1 MSDIAKLTVQPRTGT
16 GSRAAAKLRKQGLV
30 PAVVYGHGEPVAH
43 VSVNAEELDRAIR
56 VLHART
62 FSLALDGK
70 TDTVLVKELQFDYLG
85 KSMIHIDFE
94 RKSLTERVKVTVP
107 VELKNAPKKSDGG
120 AIDQPLHSLHVEC
133 SLGNI
138 PDAVRIDLTE
148 LTLGNPVHVRDLPV
162 PEGVVFLDSPESV
175 VVQLRLPGV
184 EPEPVVADTAA
195 GPEVL
200 TAKKKDDEGA
210 AE

>member
-16 GSRAAAKLRKQGLV
+16 GSRAASKLRKQGLI

-85 KSMIHIDFE
+85 KSMIHVDFV

-120 AIDQPLHSLHVEC
+120 AIDQPLHSLHIEC

-138 PDAVRIDLTE
+138 PDAVRIDLTP

-162 PEGVVFLDSPESV
+162 PEGVVFLDAPESV
-175 VVQLRLPGV
+175 IVQLRLPGA
-184 EPEPVVADTAA
+184 EPEPAEAVAA
-195 GPEVL
+195 PEVL
-200 TAKKKDDEGA
+200 TAKKKDGDDA